1 MPGKKKAVEKS
12 AKKAGGKSAK
22 KAAPAYHRILLKLSG
37 ESFQGP
43 QGFGIHGETIQ
54 AIARELKEVHA
65 LGVQTAIMVGGG
77 NIFRGARQK
86 GFEIDRA
93 TGDYMGML
101 ATVINAMALQDALEK
116 EGVFTRVLS
125 AIEMKEVSEPFIR
138 RRAIRHLEKDRVVIF
153 AAGTGNPYFSTDT
166 AAALRAMEI
175 KADVI
180 LKATRVEGVYDA
192 DPEVTPNAKFFAAI
206 SYREVLNQNL
216 KVMDSTAISLC
227 MDNGMPIVVF
237 NMNRS
242 GNIKRVVLGERV
254 GSKVTPA

>member
-1 MPGKKKAVEKS
+1 MAAIKRTNDNKKA
-12 AKKAGGKSAK
+12 AKKAK
-22 KAAPAYHRILLKLSG
+22 PAYQRILLKLSG

-54 AIARELKEVHA
+54 AIARELKEVHQ

-101 ATVINAMALQDALEK
+101 ATVINALALQDALEK

-138 RRAIRHLEKDRVVIF
+138 RRAIRHLEKERVVIF

-175 KADVI
+175 KAEAI
-180 LKATRVEGVYDA
+180 LKATKVDGIYDA
-192 DPEVTPNAKFFAAI
+192 DPMLVKDAKKFTEI
-206 SYREVLNQNL
+206 SYMEVLKQGL

-227 MDNGMPIVVF
+227 KDNNLPIIIF
-237 NMNRS
+237 NLNQT
-242 GNIKRVVLGERV
+242 GNIRRVVTGEKI
-254 GSKVTPA
+254 GSLVSA

>member
-12 AKKAGGKSAK
+12 AKKASEKSAK

-180 LKATRVEGVYDA
+180 LKATRVDGIYDA
-192 DPEVTPNAKFFAAI
+192 DPEIAPDAKFFAAI

-237 NMNRS
+237 NMNRP
-242 GNIKRVVLGERV
+242 GNLKRVVLGERV